1 MNIKFN
7 IKNIVLN
14 FKHITKQTTSTT
26 MPFYGHHTC
35 YPILTRPP
43 PFIKCGPELYNIIKR
58 NWAPDELWNFENLMY
73 KHGFS
78 TMNEVDIN
86 NLTTFKKGCDKTFGK
101 GLI

>member
-1 MNIKFN
+1 
-7 IKNIVLN
+7 
-14 FKHITKQTTSTT
+14 

-58 NWAPDELWNFENLMY
+58 NWAPDELWKFENLMY

-86 NLTTFKKGCDKTFGK
+86 NLLKKVVPKQPLEK
-101 GLI
+101 VVPKI